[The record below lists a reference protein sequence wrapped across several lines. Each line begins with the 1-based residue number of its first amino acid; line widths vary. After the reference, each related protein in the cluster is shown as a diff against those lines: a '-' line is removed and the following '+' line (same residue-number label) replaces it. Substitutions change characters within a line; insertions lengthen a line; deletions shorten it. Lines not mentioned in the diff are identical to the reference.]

1 MFKDFQ
7 RGFVKFFTLEKTIL
21 ILVLIL
27 LVWGVSSYSYSKYG
41 NVDTMSGGYT
51 PNAYMVPSSTPSH
64 MTGAMKNPTGSDQP
78 SLHATAAQNI
88 PTLTSGYALQP
99 VANPSD
105 LLPVDNNAAWGG
117 PMNSNFMSQGNI
129 VMPDLLQAG
138 YHIGLD
144 TIGQTLR
151 NANYQERSDPIIPKQ
166 DVGPWYQSTIE
177 PDLARVPLEVGYGC
191 K

>member
-1 MFKDFQ
+1 
-7 RGFVKFFTLEKTIL
+7 
-21 ILVLIL
+21 
-27 LVWGVSSYSYSKYG
+27 
-41 NVDTMSGGYT
+41 
-51 PNAYMVPSSTPSH
+51 
-64 MTGAMKNPTGSDQP
+64 
-78 SLHATAAQNI
+78 
-88 PTLTSGYALQP
+88 LTSGYALQP

-117 PMNSNFMSQGNI
+117 PLNSTFMSQGNI

-151 NANYQERSDPIIPKQ
+151 NANRQERSDPIIPKR
-166 DVGPWYQSTIE
+166 DVFNGINMSTIE
-177 PDLARVPLEVGYGC
+177 PDLARIPLEVGYGC